1 MSRTVDSPLFFA
13 LCVCSSLCVGAVDVG
28 AIEAEHTAVEKAQQA
43 ATLAM
48 HQWGK
53 AQLAVAKAMADA
65 SISPGD
71 LVALQEA
78 ERQASEAMQN
88 TSMAVA
94 VAMQAVEDRSA
105 MQSVSPAARCASE
118 SGTPKTGSSSGGGS
132 SGAEESDGEDGGN
145 RDRNDPSAS
154 RSSTGF
160 RIQSSSA
167 LFLSTEQ
174 QQKKK

>member
-28 AIEAEHTAVEKAQQA
+28 AIEAEHTAVENAQQA

-53 AQLAVAKAMADA
+53 AQLAVAKATADA

-167 LFLSTEQ
+167 LFLSAEQ